1 MASHN
6 TYYWLEHWV
15 TPQNKSITEQL
26 PESPNNRHFGPQRVS
41 YILYQYH
48 HCQTT
53 QPLRLEQLRQWTIDI
68 SAGQIN
74 QLLLQ
79 GREAFHNKKGMYY
92 GPAWPHGFI
101 LQWMTAV
108 RCEAI

>member
-1 MASHN
+1 VVKNLNIAPHN
-6 TYYWLEHWV
+6 TCNWLEHWV
-15 TPQNKSITEQL
+15 APNNRSITGQL
-26 PESPNNRHFGPQRVS
+26 PESLNYRHFGSQLVS

-53 QPLRLEQLRQWTIDI
+53 QPLLLEQFREWKIDI

-79 GREAFHNKKGMYY
+79 GHEACSG
-92 GPAWPHGFI
+92 
-101 LQWMTAV
+101 
-108 RCEAI
+108 